1 MQAENILLEAK
12 HEHMACVSI
21 DFAAG
26 QHQKVVPVR
35 QVPNIFGSPEFVVV
49 GQADAVQAQGF
60 GPVYQV
66 INADETVVG
75 LGVTVGMQ
83 VYKQRKLI
91 APEME

>member
-1 MQAENILLEAK
+1 M
-12 HEHMACVSI
+12 
-21 DFAAG
+21 
-26 QHQKVVPVR
+26 
-35 QVPNIFGSPEFVVV
+35 V

-66 INADETVVG
+66 INVDETVVG

-91 APEME
+91 APEMEWVCRPR